1 MTNKMEIDGK
11 EEGWN
16 PQVPGPP
23 ARRRQ
28 TITSVLYRK
37 KHPRGIF
44 GTGLYVKSIT
54 II

>member
-1 MTNKMEIDGK
+1 MEIDGK

-28 TITSVLYRK
+28 TITSVYRK
-37 KHPRGIF
+37 KHPRGF
-44 GTGLYVKSIT
+44 LVQVYMSNP
-54 II
+54 